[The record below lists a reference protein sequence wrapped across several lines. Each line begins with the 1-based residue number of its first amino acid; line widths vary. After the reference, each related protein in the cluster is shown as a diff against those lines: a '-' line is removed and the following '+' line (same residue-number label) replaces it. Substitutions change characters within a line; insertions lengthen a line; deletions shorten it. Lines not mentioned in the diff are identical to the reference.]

1 MTAALPD
8 TMEEAV
14 QRLQLEAHKAKP
26 GQDFTVRRFE
36 PGDAWAVA
44 RCFYEVYEEHYPFD
58 TYYVPEKLIEANQ
71 KGDMI
76 GVVAATETGDI
87 IAFGALFRNF
97 AHNRKLYET
106 GQATVIPEYRGT
118 LAVLCIQEYLF
129 TNIADGVEVDAI
141 LGEPV
146 CSHLTMQKIASIF
159 GFCDTGIE
167 LCLMPGETY
176 NKGDGSGGRI
186 STGLSFKVLRD
197 HPCELFLPVEYG
209 AVLGA
214 VLQRLPISRTPV
226 VSTALPS
233 PGSVSDLDVRSF
245 EQMQAMR
252 VSVLGVGE
260 DFPSRLDEVE
270 AQARGLGVI
279 VLQFFVNL
287 GDPCC
292 GMAVRSLRERGF
304 FLGGFLPQWFGT
316 DGLLLQQLGVEPDY
330 ASVQL
335 LTDESKALL
344 EAIRKDRDSLP
355 SKPA

>member
-1 MTAALPD
+1 MTATLPS

-14 QRLQLEAHKAKP
+14 QRLKQEAHKAKP
-26 GQDFTVRRFE
+26 GQDFAVRRFE

-58 TYYVPEKLIEANQ
+58 TYYVPEKLIEANRR
-71 KGDMI
+71 GDMI
-76 GVVAATETGDI
+76 GVVAVTETGDI

-97 AHNRKLYET
+97 AHNPKLYET

-118 LAVLCIQEYLF
+118 LAVLCVQEYLF
-129 TNIADGVEVDAI
+129 TNIAEGVEVDAI

-146 CSHLTMQKIASIF
+146 CNHLTMQKIASVF

-176 NKGDGSGGRI
+176 NKGDASGGRI

-197 HPCELFLPVEYG
+197 HPCELFLPAEYE
-209 AVLGA
+209 AALGA
-214 VLQRLPISRTPV
+214 VLERLPISRTPV
-226 VSTALPS
+226 ISTALPR
-233 PGSVSDLDVRSF
+233 PGSVSELDVRPF

-252 VSVLGVGE
+252 VSLLGVGE

-270 AQARGLGVI
+270 GQARACGVV

-316 DGLLLQQLGVEPDY
+316 DGLLLQRLDVEPNY

-344 EAIRKDRDSLP
+344 AAIRKDRDSLP
-355 SKPA
+355 GAPA